1 FVPHHR
7 RVARRAHTAGMDSR
21 TVGVLGGGQ
30 LGRMMA
36 EAGHRLGVKVAVL
49 DPLGTASPAG
59 QVAELAVEG
68 SFRDADKI
76 NELAELCDILTVE
89 IEHVNC
95 EFLSDLEARGVKV
108 QPSPRTISVVQDK
121 YAQKEHFKEHGVPMP
136 RYMDTPTEA
145 SVREAG
151 TLFGYPLMLKAKR
164 MAYDGKGN
172 AVVKDE
178 GGVAEA
184 FSMLGGKGLYAE
196 AWAEFDKELAVM
208 VIRGEDGEL
217 RTYPV
222 VETVQVD
229 NVCHT
234 TLAPAR
240 VPPESAAQA
249 AAAARKAVESLWGAG
264 AFGVE
269 LFLMGDGGVLL
280 NEIAPRPHNS
290 GHYTYEACE
299 CDQFE
304 NHVRAVMGLP
314 LGGTALRVGASL
326 MLNVLGD
333 PGGSMEETTK
343 VLKQALPVPA
353 GTAVHWYGKA
363 EARAGRKMAHV
374 TFCADTMEG
383 LRRKVAPFGL
393 LPGPVAA
400 AAAEEAGA
408 AAGEEAGGGRRPLV
422 SVIMGSDSDLPTMK
436 AAADILET
444 FGVPYELTIVSAHRT
459 PAIMT
464 AFATGAASRGIRVI
478 IAGAGRAAHLPG
490 MVAAMTPLPATG
502 LPLK

>member
-1 FVPHHR
+1 
-7 RVARRAHTAGMDSR
+7 MDSR

-76 NELAELCDILTVE
+76 KRKSCGDPQRCSLHAAGKPEPEPLGDKKT
-89 IEHVNC
+89 
-95 EFLSDLEARGVKV
+95 FARGGSTETAHK
-108 QPSPRTISVVQDK
+108 
-121 YAQKEHFKEHGVPMP
+121 HGVPMP

-217 RTYPV
+217 RTYPI

-240 VPPESAAQA
+240 VSPESAAQA

-269 LFLMGDGGVLL
+269 LFLMRDGGVLL

-343 VLKQALPVPA
+343 VLKQALPVPGA
-353 GTAVHWYGKA
+353 AVHWYGKA

-374 TFCADTMEG
+374 TFCAETMEE

-393 LPGPVAA
+393 LPGPAA
-400 AAAEEAGA
+400 AGAAAEETGA

-459 PAIMT
+459 PARMT
-464 AFATGAASRGIRVI
+464 AFATSLD
-478 IAGAGRAAHLPG
+478 H
-490 MVAAMTPLPATG
+490 
-502 LPLK
+502 